1 MSLRAGDP
9 AEIGGYPLEA
19 RLGSGG
25 MGTVFLARTSSGRP
39 VAIKLI
45 HPQFAA
51 DDEFR
56 IRFRQEVAAARRVSG
71 AFTAAVVDAA
81 PEAEQPWMATTY
93 IQGHTLARRIA
104 MKGPLSGAELRRL
117 AIGLAEALRDIH
129 RVGVIHRDLKP
140 SNVVLSPEG
149 PRVIDF
155 GISRAVDQ
163 QTLTV
168 TGRVIGTPPFMSPEQ
183 LQAPRDVGPRSDVF
197 SLGTLLAYAATGH
210 GPFDADSPYIAAYQ
224 VVHEEPSLEDVPAAL
239 RTVAESCL
247 AKDPNGRP
255 SADELLVLLRDLP
268 TDLDQTDARGVGAGR
283 TRDMATEHH
292 FAAPAT
298 PTPAAPTPVTPRP
311 VTSTPATRTPATPTP
326 TTPTPATPTPA
337 APTSAAPTTTPA
349 GPDTGSADT
358 SVGRRS
364 RPRWRPVLA
373 ATVVVTVAA
382 IGGGVAALTAGGF
395 GGNGGDK
402 GHSLAAPGAALPDG
416 FEPWHKTVSGGR
428 PDTPDELR
436 CVVHGDALFCG
447 GGSVVATRIRA
458 KDGSRV
464 WTAKSPGV
472 PVDGVHLVGATDD
485 TVLGYRF
492 AAQDAPQ
499 DPPSEV
505 VAIDANNG
513 RELWSVPSG
522 AQSTAVTGRTQDALV
537 VGSDVVTVDASNSR
551 FEARDAHS
559 GQVTWTSPFPA
570 GTQCAPVPVGPRL
583 VAMCAKNAEV
593 DALAVRHPTLHP
605 VDRASGTLGRPIAV
619 NGPAVPVGVAKGRL
633 VLLQVHRRGTEPAG
647 YDGVAQVDPASRKVT
662 YSRLAK
668 TYAGT
673 PGMAGSTVYVSGQT
687 GLVTALDPATGRE
700 KWSRQTGVEGASG
713 PGVGADALYFS
724 SATGRVV
731 ALSPDDGKPL
741 WTTNPQVDGLTGEQ
755 GASPRVTLAGRAVI
769 VAADKNTL
777 FAFDAQKP
785 PKSG

>member
-45 HPQFAA
+45 HQQFAA

-163 QTLTV
+163 QTLTI

-239 RTVAESCL
+239 RMVAESCL
-247 AKDPNGRP
+247 AKEANARP

-268 TDLDQTDARGVGAGR
+268 TDLDQIDARGAGAGR
-283 TRDMATEHH
+283 TRDMVTEHH
-292 FAAPAT
+292 FATPAT
-298 PTPAAPTPVTPRP
+298 PTPAP
-311 VTSTPATRTPATPTP
+311 
-326 TTPTPATPTPA
+326 PTPATPTPA
-337 APTSAAPTTTPA
+337 APTPAASATTPA

-358 SVGRRS
+358 SIGRRS
-364 RPRWRPVLA
+364 RPRWRPVFA
-373 ATVVVTVAA
+373 AAVAVTVAA

-395 GGNGGDK
+395 GGNSGGDK
-402 GHSLAAPGAALPDG
+402 GNSLAVPGAALPDG
-416 FEPWHKTVSGGR
+416 FEPWHKAVLGGR
-428 PDTPDELR
+428 PDVPDELR
-436 CVVHGDALFCG
+436 CVARDEALFCG

-472 PVDGVHLVGATDD
+472 PVNGVHLVGATDD

-499 DPPSEV
+499 DPRSEV

-522 AQSTAVTGRTQDALV
+522 TQSTAVTGRTQDAVV

-551 FEARDAHS
+551 FEARNAHS
-559 GQVTWTSPFPA
+559 GHVTWTSPFPA
-570 GTQCAPVPVGPRL
+570 GTQCAPVPVGPQL
-583 VAMCAKNAEV
+583 VAMCAKDAEV
-593 DALAVRHPTLHP
+593 NAFSVRHPTLYT
-605 VDRASGTLGRPIAV
+605 VDRASGTLGRPVEV
-619 NGPAVPVGVAKGRL
+619 NGPAVPIGVANGRL
-633 VLLQVHRRGTEPAG
+633 VLLQVHMEGTDPAG
-647 YDGVAQVDPASRKVT
+647 YNGVVRVDPASRKVT
-662 YSRLAK
+662 YSRPAQ

-673 PGMAGSTVYVSGQT
+673 PGMADGTVYVSGQT
-687 GLVTALDPATGRE
+687 GLVTALDPATGRK

-713 PGVGADALYFS
+713 PVAGAGALYFS

-731 ALSPDDGKPL
+731 ALSPDDGKIL
-741 WTTNPQVDGLTGEQ
+741 WTTDPQVDGLTGQQ

-769 VAADKNTL
+769 VAAAKNTL

>member
-25 MGTVFLARTSSGRP
+25 MGTVFLARTSSGRR

-56 IRFRQEVAAARRVSG
+56 IRFRQEVAAARQVSG

-93 IQGHTLARRIA
+93 IQGHTLARRIG
-104 MKGPLSGAELRRL
+104 MEGPLSGAELRRL

-129 RVGVIHRDLKP
+129 RVGVVHRDLKP

-163 QTLTV
+163 QTLTI

-197 SLGTLLAYAATGH
+197 SLGTLLAYSATGH
-210 GPFDADSPYIAAYQ
+210 GPFDAESPYLAAYQ
-224 VVHEEPSLEDVPAAL
+224 VVHSEPSLEDVPAAL
-239 RTVAESCL
+239 RTVVESCL
-247 AKDPNGRP
+247 AKEPNGRP

-268 TDLDQTDARGVGAGR
+268 ADLGQIDARGVGTGR
-283 TRDMATEHH
+283 TRDMVTEHH
-292 FAAPAT
+292 FATPVTPAPAT
-298 PTPAAPTPVTPRP
+298 PTI
-311 VTSTPATRTPATPTP
+311 
-326 TTPTPATPTPA
+326 TPA
-337 APTSAAPTTTPA
+337 A
-349 GPDTGSADT
+349 PDTGSADT
-358 SVGRRS
+358 PIGRRM
-364 RPRWRPVLA
+364 RRRWRPVFA
-373 ATVVVTVAA
+373 AAVAVTVAA

-395 GGNGGDK
+395 GGNSGGDK
-402 GHSLAAPGAALPDG
+402 GNSLAEQRAALPDG
-416 FEPWHKTVSGGR
+416 FKPWHETVPGGR
-428 PDTPDELR
+428 EDIPDELR
-436 CVVHGDALFCG
+436 CLAHGDALFCG

-458 KDGSRV
+458 RDGSRV

-472 PVDGVHLVGATDD
+472 PVNGMHLVGATDD

-492 AAQDAPQ
+492 AAQNAPQ
-499 DPPSEV
+499 DPPTEV
-505 VAIDANNG
+505 VALDAKTG

-522 AQSTAVTGRTQDALV
+522 AQSTAVTGRTQDAIV
-537 VGSDVVTVDASNSR
+537 TGSVVVTVDASNSR
-551 FEARDAHS
+551 FEARNAHS
-559 GQVTWTSPFPA
+559 GQVTWTSSFPA
-570 GTQCAPVPVGPRL
+570 GTQCAPVPVGPQL
-583 VAMCAKNAEV
+583 VAMCATDAEV
-593 DALAVRHPTLHP
+593 NAFAVRHPTLYP
-605 VDRASGTLGRPIAV
+605 VDRASGALGRPIEV
-619 NGPAVPVGVAKGRL
+619 NGPAVPMGVANGRL
-633 VLLQVHRRGTEPAG
+633 VLLQVHMEGTDPAG
-647 YDGVAQVDPASRKVT
+647 YNGGTRVDPASRKVT
-662 YSRLAK
+662 YSRWAK

-673 PGMAGSTVYVSGQT
+673 PGMADGTVYVSGQT
-687 GLVTALDPATGRE
+687 GLVTALDPATGRK
-700 KWSRQTGVEGASG
+700 KWSRQTGVEGAAG
-713 PGVGADALYFS
+713 PVAGAGALYFS

-741 WTTNPQVDGLTGEQ
+741 WTTDPQVDGLTGQQ

-769 VAADKNTL
+769 VAAAKNTL

>member
-1 MSLRAGDP
+1 MSLRGGDP

-45 HPQFAA
+45 HQQFAA

-56 IRFRQEVAAARRVSG
+56 LRFRQEVAAARRVSG

-93 IQGHTLARRIA
+93 IEGHTLAQHIA
-104 MKGPLSGAELRRL
+104 TKGPLDGAELRRL

-129 RVGVIHRDLKP
+129 RVGVVHRDLKP

-163 QTLTV
+163 QTLTM

-183 LQAPRDVGPRSDVF
+183 LQAPRGVGPQSDVF
-197 SLGTLLAYAATGH
+197 SLGTLLVYAATGH
-210 GPFDADSPYIAAYQ
+210 GPFDADSPYMTAYQ
-224 VVHEEPSLEDVPAAL
+224 VVHEAPSLGAVPVAL
-239 RTVAESCL
+239 RAVVESCL
-247 AKDPNGRP
+247 DKEPEGRP

-268 TDLDQTDARGVGAGR
+268 ADLGGTDAHGDGAGR
-283 TRDMATEHH
+283 TRDVITQHH
-292 FAAPAT
+292 FAQAT
-298 PTPAAPTPVTPRP
+298 PAPT
-311 VTSTPATRTPATPTP
+311 
-326 TTPTPATPTPA
+326 
-337 APTSAAPTTTPA
+337 APTTASA
-349 GPDTGSADT
+349 GPDTGSSGT
-358 SVGRRS
+358 SIGRRLRS
-364 RPRWRPVLA
+364 RWRPVLA
-373 ATVVVTVAA
+373 AAVAVAA
-382 IGGGVAALTAGGF
+382 IGGGVAALQAGGF
-395 GGNGGDK
+395 GWNSGDDK
-402 GHSLAAPGAALPDG
+402 GNSVAAPGAALPDG
-416 FEPWHKTVSGGR
+416 FKVWRKTVQGGR
-428 PDTPDELR
+428 EDIPDELR
-436 CVVHGDALFCG
+436 CVARGDALFCG
-447 GGSVVATRIRA
+447 GGGVVATRIRA
-458 KDGSRV
+458 TDGSRV

-472 PVDGVHLVGATDD
+472 PVQGMHLVGATDD

-492 AAQDAPQ
+492 AAEDAPQ

-505 VAIDANNG
+505 VAIDANSG

-522 AQSTAVTGRTQDALV
+522 GRSTAVTGRTRDAIL
-537 VGSDVVTVDASNSR
+537 VGSAVVTVDASNAR

-559 GQVTWTSPFPA
+559 GEVSWTRPFPT
-570 GTQCAPVPVGPRL
+570 GTQCAPVPVGPQL
-583 VAMCAKNAEV
+583 FAMCATDAEV
-593 DALAVRHPTLHP
+593 GASEVRHLTLYP
-605 VDRASGTLGRPIAV
+605 VERATGTLGRPVAV
-619 NGPAVPVGVAKGRL
+619 DGPAVPMGVADGRL
-633 VLLQVHRRGTEPAG
+633 VLLQEHIEGTALTG
-647 YDGVAQVDPASRKVT
+647 YDGVARVDPASRKVT

-673 PGMAGSTVYVSGQT
+673 PGMADGTLYVSGQA
-687 GLVTALDPATGRE
+687 GLVTALDPATGRR

-713 PGVGADALYFS
+713 PVAGADALYFS

-731 ALSPDDGKPL
+731 ALAPHDGKPL
-741 WTTNPQVDGLTGEQ
+741 WTTDPQTDGFTGEQ
-755 GASPRVTLAGRAVI
+755 GASPRVTVAGRAVI
-769 VAADKNTL
+769 VAAAENTL

-785 PKSG
+785 PQSG

>member
-1 MSLRAGDP
+1 MSLREGDP

-56 IRFRQEVAAARRVSG
+56 IRFRREVAAARRVSG

-93 IQGHTLARRIA
+93 IQGPTLSRRIA
-104 MKGPLSGAELRRL
+104 TKGPLDGAELRRL

-129 RVGVIHRDLKP
+129 RVGVVHRDLKP

-163 QTLTV
+163 QTLTI

-183 LQAPRDVGPRSDVF
+183 LQAPRDVGPQSDVF
-197 SLGTLLAYAATGH
+197 SLGTLVAYAATGH
-210 GPFDADSPYIAAYQ
+210 GPFDADSPYIVAYQ
-224 VVHEEPSLEDVPAAL
+224 VVHGEPSLEDVPVAL
-239 RTVAESCL
+239 RTVVESCL

-255 SADELLVLLRDLP
+255 STDELLVLLRDLP
-268 TDLDQTDARGVGAGR
+268 ADLGQTDAWGVDAGR
-283 TRDMATEHH
+283 TRDMITQRH
-292 FAAPAT
+292 FA
-298 PTPAAPTPVTPRP
+298 
-311 VTSTPATRTPATPTP
+311 TPATPA
-326 TTPTPATPTPA
+326 PAT
-337 APTSAAPTTTPA
+337 PTTTPA

-358 SVGRRS
+358 PLGRRP
-364 RPRWRPVLA
+364 RRRWRPVLA
-373 ATVVVTVAA
+373 AAVAVTVAA
-382 IGGGVAALTAGGF
+382 IGGGVAVLTAGGF
-395 GGNGGDK
+395 RGNSGGDK
-402 GHSLAAPGAALPDG
+402 GNGLALEGAALPEG
-416 FEPWHKTVSGGR
+416 FEPWHRTVPGGR
-428 PDTPDELR
+428 PDIPDELR
-436 CVVHGDALFCG
+436 CVARGDALFCG
-447 GGSVVATRIRA
+447 GGGVVATRIRA
-458 KDGSRV
+458 RDGSRV

-472 PVDGVHLVGATDD
+472 PVSGMHLVGATDD

-492 AAQDAPQ
+492 AARDAPQ
-499 DPPSEV
+499 GPRSEV

-522 AQSTAVTGRTQDALV
+522 AQSTAVTGRTQDAIV

-570 GTQCAPVPVGPRL
+570 GTQCAPVPVGPQL
-583 VAMCAKNAEV
+583 VAMCAKDVEV
-593 DALAVRHPTLHP
+593 DAFAVRHPTLYP

-619 NGPAVPVGVAKGRL
+619 NGPAVPMGIANGRL
-633 VLLQVHRRGTEPAG
+633 VLLQVRLGGTELDR
-647 YDGVAQVDPASRKVT
+647 YNGVARVDTASQKVT

-668 TYAGT
+668 TYTGT
-673 PGMAGSTVYVSGQT
+673 PGMAGSTLYVSGQT
-687 GLVTALDPATGRE
+687 GLVTALDPATGR
-700 KWSRQTGVEGASG
+700 KRWSRQTGVEGASG
-713 PGVGADALYFS
+713 PVAGAGALYFS

-741 WTTNPQVDGLTGEQ
+741 WTTDPQADGLTG
-755 GASPRVTLAGRAVI
+755 GVDASPRVTLAGRAVI
-769 VAADKNTL
+769 VAAAKNTL

>member
-1 MSLRAGDP
+1 MSLRGGDP

-45 HPQFAA
+45 HQQFAG

-93 IQGHTLARRIA
+93 IEGHTLAQRIA
-104 MKGPLSGAELRRL
+104 ANGPLNGAELRRL
-117 AIGLAEALRDIH
+117 AIGLAEALCDIH
-129 RVGVIHRDLKP
+129 RVGVVHRDLKP
-140 SNVVLSPEG
+140 SNVVLSAEG

-155 GISRAVDQ
+155 GISRAADQ
-163 QTLTV
+163 QTLTM

-183 LQAPRDVGPRSDVF
+183 LQTPRGVGPRSDVF
-197 SLGTLLAYAATGH
+197 SLGTLLVYSATGH
-210 GPFDADSPYIAAYQ
+210 GPFDADSPYMTAYQ
-224 VVHEEPSLEDVPAAL
+224 VVHDEPSLGAVPVAL
-239 RTVAESCL
+239 REVVESCL
-247 AKDPNGRP
+247 HKEPEGRP

-268 TDLDQTDARGVGAGR
+268 ADLGGTGASGVGAGR
-283 TRDMATEHH
+283 TRDMITQHH
-292 FAAPAT
+292 FATGASP
-298 PTPAAPTPVTPRP
+298 APT
-311 VTSTPATRTPATPTP
+311 A
-326 TTPTPATPTPA
+326 
-337 APTSAAPTTTPA
+337 PA
-349 GPDTGSADT
+349 GPGSGKTGPRI
-358 SVGRRS
+358 GRRL
-364 RPRWRPVLA
+364 RRRWRPVLA
-373 ATVVVTVAA
+373 AAVAVAA
-382 IGGGVAALTAGGF
+382 IGGGAAALKAGGV
-395 GGNGGDK
+395 GGHTGGDK
-402 GHSLAAPGAALPDG
+402 GNGVAVPGATLPDG
-416 FEPWHKTVSGGR
+416 FAPWRKTVQGGGE
-428 PDTPDELR
+428 DIPDELR
-436 CVVHGDALFCG
+436 CIARGDALFCG
-447 GGSVVATRIRA
+447 GGGVVATRIRA
-458 KDGSRV
+458 QDGSPV

-472 PVDGVHLVGATDD
+472 PVQGLHLVGVTDD

-505 VAIDANNG
+505 VAIDASDG

-522 AQSTAVTGRTQDALV
+522 AQSMAVTGRSHDAVV
-537 VGSDVVTVDASNSR
+537 VGSAAVTVDASNSR

-559 GQVTWTSPFPA
+559 GEVDWTTPFPG
-570 GTQCAPVPVGPRL
+570 GTQCAPVPAGPRL
-583 VAMCAKNAEV
+583 FAMCATDAEV
-593 DALAVRHPTLHP
+593 DALEVRHPTLYT
-605 VDRASGTLGRPIAV
+605 VDRTSGALGTPIAV
-619 NGPAVPVGVAKGRL
+619 DGPAVPMGVADGRL
-633 VLLQVHRRGTEPAG
+633 VLLRSHMEGAALTG
-647 YDGVAQVDPASRKVT
+647 YDGVARVDPASRKVT

-673 PGMAGSTVYVSGQT
+673 PGMANGAVYVSGQV
-687 GLVTALDPATGRE
+687 GLVTALDPATGRT

-713 PGVGADALYFS
+713 PVAGADALYFS

-731 ALSPDDGKPL
+731 ALSPSDGKLL
-741 WTTNPQVDGLTGEQ
+741 WSTDPQADGLTGEQ
-755 GASPRVTLAGRAVI
+755 GASPRVALAGRAVI
-769 VAADKNTL
+769 VAAAENTV